1 MGGLPAVDDTAD
13 GAPAAGLLA
22 VLGTAAVVE
31 AVERPAPG
39 MGTGCATAALPLP
52 LTSVVLAAAV
62 RLAELRED
70 VASVSVEAA
79 AAAVPLADCDDQP
92 KK

>member
-13 GAPAAGLLA
+13 GAPAGGLLA
-22 VLGTAAVVE
+22 VLVPVVVV
-31 AVERPAPG
+31 AVERLAPG

-52 LTSVVLAAAV
+52 LTSVVLADEV
-62 RLAELRED
+62 KLAEPRD
-70 VASVSVEAA
+70 AVASVSVDAVDAA
-79 AAAVPLADCDDQP
+79 TPLADCEDQP